1 MNQLLAFISD
11 PRNDFLGQTIVYLQL
26 CGLAI
31 VLAIV
36 IGVGIGIAVS
46 RSALLGF
53 IAVNVSGLLRA
64 IPILAVLILA
74 VPYLGLG
81 FTPAA
86 FALVIVGVPPIL
98 LNTYTGVR
106 GIDPATI
113 DAARGMGMT
122 RGQIV
127 SRIQIPLILPVVAA
141 GIRTSAVQI
150 IATATVAGLI
160 GAGGYGNY
168 VIDGLYKLND
178 IEILAGAIP
187 VAILAMLI
195 ELLMGRLQQAITP
208 AGLRV
213 NTPRTVAVASARA
226 A

>member
-1 MNQLLAFISD
+1 MDQLLAFISD
-11 PRNDFLGQTIVYLQL
+11 PRNDFLGHTIVYLQL
-26 CGLAI
+26 CGQAI
-31 VLAIV
+31 VLAI
-36 IGVGIGIAVS
+36 ILGVGVGIAVS

-53 IAVNVSGLLRA
+53 IAVNLSGLLRA
-64 IPILAVLILA
+64 IPILAILILA

-106 GIDPATI
+106 GIDPATV

-122 RGQIV
+122 RWQII
-127 SRIQIPLILPVVAA
+127 SRIQIPLILPIVAA
-141 GIRTSAVQI
+141 GIRTSAVQV

-160 GAGGYGNY
+160 GAGGYGDY

-195 ELLMGRLQQAITP
+195 EVFMGWLQQAITP

-213 NTPRTVAVASARA
+213 NTPRTVAVASARVA
-226 A
+226 